1 MWMLLPLGLWSMG
14 PVAFSAPWRFVVTG
28 DSRGTYGG
36 INRPILEEIAAD
48 ILRQNLSHK
57 IDLLVFSGDLIDNY
71 DPPLTQSQYEN
82 WMEVMRPLTDAGIRL
97 LCCRGNHDT
106 GWPIYFGSAAYPQF
120 KQPDNGPP
128 GEQYMTYAVN
138 HKNAVFI
145 ALDTFGGVDE
155 TNSYRINQPWLES
168 ILSANRQ
175 PHIFP
180 FGHVPAFKALHEDCL
195 DDYPPN
201 RDQFWQTLAQFGART
216 YMCSHDHF
224 YDRARID
231 DGDGDPEN
239 DLQQLIVATAGA
251 PLYPLPQY
259 NGDNGIY
266 QPITQF
272 HAMQFG
278 YLIVEVNNLTVT
290 MTWMQRDNALPG
302 MGAYF
307 AADSWDYQVPPR
319 PVSFPDANLRQVVS
333 HILGVE
339 NPTPRHMLELTEL
352 SANDR
357 MIRDLEGLQFA
368 RNLCTADLRNNQIQ
382 SIHALLDLEQ
392 LSRVDLRDNP
402 LSIQTHCRE
411 IADLQ
416 KRNPSA
422 KIHVNPPNHS
432 LLSDCS
438 ANVRDLDILSQAW
451 LQSCAGENAFC
462 KRSDLD
468 QSGGVDLNDL
478 RILAEFWLAIP

>member
-1 MWMLLPLGLWSMG
+1 M
-14 PVAFSAPWRFVVTG
+14 
-28 DSRGTYGG
+28 YNG
-36 INRPILEEIAAD
+36 INRPILEEIAND
-48 ILRQNLSHK
+48 IVRQDGLHK
-57 IDLLVFSGDLIDNY
+57 IDLMVFTGDLIENSDM
-71 DPPLTQSQYEN
+71 PPIQVQYEN
-82 WMEVMRPLTDAGIRL
+82 WMSVMRTLTDAGIHV
-97 LCCRGNHDT
+97 LCCRGNHDSD
-106 GWPIYFGSAAYPQF
+106 WPAYFGSDAYPLF

-128 GEQYMTYAVN
+128 GEQYMTYSKK
-138 HKNAVFI
+138 HQNAVFI
-145 ALDTFGGVDE
+145 VLDTFSGLNE
-155 TNSYRINQPWLES
+155 FSTCRINLPWLQS
-168 ILSANRQ
+168 VLSDNRQ
-175 PHIFP
+175 PHVFV

-195 DDYPPN
+195 DDYPQD
-201 RDQFWQTLAQFGART
+201 RDRFWQTLALHGART

-231 DGDGDPEN
+231 DGDGDPDN

-251 PLYPLPQY
+251 PLYPAPHY

-266 QPITQF
+266 QPINQF

-278 YLIVEVNNLTVT
+278 YMIVEVNDLSVT

-307 AADSWDYQVPPR
+307 AADSWDYQVSPR
-319 PVSFPDANLRQVVS
+319 PVSFPDVNLRQLIS

-352 SANDR
+352 SADDR

-368 RNLCTADLRNNQIQ
+368 HNLHTADLRNNQIE
-382 SIHALLDLEQ
+382 SIRALLDLDQ

-402 LSIQTHCRE
+402 LSIQTYCRE
-411 IADLQ
+411 VADLQ
-416 KRNPSA
+416 QRNPAA
-422 KIHVNPPNHS
+422 KIHVDPPKHS

-438 ANVRDLDILSQAW
+438 ANERDLDILSQAW
-451 LQSCAGENAFC
+451 LQTCIGENAFC
-462 KRSDLD
+462 TRSDLD